1 MSALSPEADIFIV
14 GINVCYVPIADIV
27 SRALLC
33 DLTRMLMSSTK
44 PPRFSHP
51 W

>member
-1 MSALSPEADIFIV
+1 MLCLLIHVRF
-14 GINVCYVPIADIV
+14 VPIADIV

>member
-1 MSALSPEADIFIV
+1 MSALSPKTDTLTG
-14 GINVCYVPIADIV
+14 GIDVRFVPIADIV